1 MSQGLRVGVAG
12 AFGRLGSVA
21 VHAIAAAPDLDLVA
35 AFVRSNDRPA
45 PFPLY
50 DDLDAFYDVPMDVVV
65 DCTVYP
71 VSLDVA
77 RGALDAGVSPVIGAT
92 GWTDEDWVSFADA
105 VDTAAIGAMRVPN
118 FSIGAVLMMRF
129 AAEAAKF
136 LPHVEIVE
144 MHHDGKRDKPS
155 GTAKM
160 TAQRIAAA
168 GGPANVPIHSVRL
181 PGFVAHQDTIFGG
194 PGETLTI
201 RHDSTSRESFADGI
215 VLAVRNVRA
224 QSGLVT
230 GLDSIVFAAQGT
242 GV

>member
-1 MSQGLRVGVAG
+1 
-12 AFGRLGSVA
+12 
-21 VHAIAAAPDLDLVA
+21 VA
-35 AFVRSNDRPA
+35 AFVRSKA
-45 PFPLY
+45 AESTIPLY
-50 DDLDAFYDVPMDVVV
+50 DDVDAFYDVPMDVVV

-105 VDTAAIGAMRVPN
+105 VDTAAIGALRVPN

-129 AAEAAKF
+129 AVEAVKF

-160 TAQRIAAA
+160 TAQRMAEA
-168 GGPANVPIHSVRL
+168 GGPTDVPIHSVRL
-181 PGFVAHQDTIFGG
+181 PGFIASQETIFGG

-215 VLAVRNVRA
+215 LLAVRNVRA

-230 GLDSIVFAAQGT
+230 GLDSIVFASGAPA
-242 GV
+242 

>member
-1 MSQGLRVGVAG
+1 M
-12 AFGRLGSVA
+12 
-21 VHAIAAAPDLDLVA
+21 A
-35 AFVRSNDRPA
+35 AFVRSKA
-45 PFPLY
+45 AESTIPLY
-50 DDLDAFYDVPMDVVV
+50 DDVDAFYDVPMDVVV

-105 VDTAAIGAMRVPN
+105 VDTAAIGALRVPN

-129 AAEAAKF
+129 AVEAVKF

-160 TAQRIAAA
+160 TAQRMAEA
-168 GGPANVPIHSVRL
+168 GGPTDVPIHSVRL
-181 PGFVAHQDTIFGG
+181 PGFIASQETIFGG

-215 VLAVRNVRA
+215 LLAVRNVRA

-230 GLDSIVFAAQGT
+230 GLDSIVFASGAPA
-242 GV
+242 

>member
-1 MSQGLRVGVAG
+1 MNVRVGIAG

-21 VHAIAAAPDLDLVA
+21 LHAISAAPDLDVVA
-35 AFVRSNDRPA
+35 AFVRDTSSPA
-45 PFPLY
+45 AVPLY
-50 DDLDAFYDVPMDVVV
+50 DDIDAFYDVPMDVVV

-77 RGALDAGVSPVIGAT
+77 RGALGAGVSPVIGAT

-129 AAEAAKF
+129 AVEAVKF

-144 MHHDGKRDKPS
+144 MHHENKRDKPS

-168 GGPANVPIHSVRL
+168 GGPADVPIHSLRL
-181 PGFVAHQDTIFGG
+181 PGFIAHQETIFGG

-201 RHDSTSRESFADGI
+201 SHDSTSRESFADGI
-215 VLAVRNVRA
+215 LLAVRNVRA

-230 GLDSIVFAAQGT
+230 GLDSIVFAARGT
-242 GV
+242 DL